1 MSFRSA
7 NNNTQEH
14 IDVQIKVQVNKPDF
28 QKKETAE
35 IWSKAKDYAHERLWF
50 GYILPGFLQ
59 ANGVKTKGMTRSE
72 MNWKIFRSVLPLAAL
87 VAFTYYTQKFKFDNI
102 ESEPALI
109 TDADDLIWRFQVKEG
124 DFLVN
129 KVIQVNGIVTK
140 LDSLLIVLNHRII
153 CSSESQIDAKLRDS
167 LKLKGRISDYDEFND
182 RLVIKD
188 AVKVMN

>member
-1 MSFRSA
+1 
-7 NNNTQEH
+7 
-14 IDVQIKVQVNKPDF
+14 
-28 QKKETAE
+28 
-35 IWSKAKDYAHERLWF
+35 
-50 GYILPGFLQ
+50 
-59 ANGVKTKGMTRSE
+59 MTRAE

-102 ESEPALI
+102 DSEPALI

-124 DFLVN
+124 NFLVN
-129 KVIQVNGIVTK
+129 KVIQVNGIVTE

>member
-1 MSFRSA
+1 
-7 NNNTQEH
+7 
-14 IDVQIKVQVNKPDF
+14 
-28 QKKETAE
+28 
-35 IWSKAKDYAHERLWF
+35 
-50 GYILPGFLQ
+50 
-59 ANGVKTKGMTRSE
+59 MTRSE

-87 VAFTYYTQKFKFDNI
+87 VAFTYYTQKFKFENI
-102 ESEPALI
+102 DSEPALI

-129 KVIQVNGIVTK
+129 KIIQVNGIVTE

-153 CSSESQIDAKLRDS
+153 CSSESQIDANLRDS

>member
-1 MSFRSA
+1 
-7 NNNTQEH
+7 
-14 IDVQIKVQVNKPDF
+14 
-28 QKKETAE
+28 
-35 IWSKAKDYAHERLWF
+35 
-50 GYILPGFLQ
+50 
-59 ANGVKTKGMTRSE
+59 MTRAE

-102 ESEPALI
+102 DSEPALI

-129 KVIQVNGIVTK
+129 KVIQVNGIVTE

-153 CSSESQIDAKLRDS
+153 CSTESQIDAKLRDS

>member
-1 MSFRSA
+1 
-7 NNNTQEH
+7 
-14 IDVQIKVQVNKPDF
+14 
-28 QKKETAE
+28 
-35 IWSKAKDYAHERLWF
+35 
-50 GYILPGFLQ
+50 
-59 ANGVKTKGMTRSE
+59 MTRSE

-102 ESEPALI
+102 DSEPALI
-109 TDADDLIWRFQVKEG
+109 SGADDLIWRFQVKEG
-124 DFLVN
+124 DFLIN
-129 KVIQVNGIVTK
+129 KVIQVNGIVTE

>member
-1 MSFRSA
+1 
-7 NNNTQEH
+7 
-14 IDVQIKVQVNKPDF
+14 
-28 QKKETAE
+28 
-35 IWSKAKDYAHERLWF
+35 
-50 GYILPGFLQ
+50 
-59 ANGVKTKGMTRSE
+59 MTRSE

-102 ESEPALI
+102 DSEPALI

-129 KVIQVNGIVTK
+129 KIIQVNGIVTE

-153 CSSESQIDAKLRDS
+153 CSSDSQIDANLRDS

>member
-1 MSFRSA
+1 
-7 NNNTQEH
+7 
-14 IDVQIKVQVNKPDF
+14 
-28 QKKETAE
+28 
-35 IWSKAKDYAHERLWF
+35 
-50 GYILPGFLQ
+50 
-59 ANGVKTKGMTRSE
+59 MTRSE

-87 VAFTYYTQKFKFDNI
+87 VAFTYYTQKFKFYNI
-102 ESEPALI
+102 DSEPALI

-129 KVIQVNGIVTK
+129 KVIQVNGIVTE

-167 LKLKGRISDYDEFND
+167 LKLKGRISNYDEFND
-182 RLVIKD
+182 RLFIKD

>member
-1 MSFRSA
+1 
-7 NNNTQEH
+7 
-14 IDVQIKVQVNKPDF
+14 
-28 QKKETAE
+28 
-35 IWSKAKDYAHERLWF
+35 
-50 GYILPGFLQ
+50 
-59 ANGVKTKGMTRSE
+59 MTRSE
-72 MNWKIFRSVLPLAAL
+72 MNWKIFRSILPLAAL
-87 VAFTYYTQKFKFDNI
+87 VAFTYYTQKFNFDNI
-102 ESEPALI
+102 DSEPALI

-129 KVIQVNGIVTK
+129 KIIQVNGIVTE

-153 CSSESQIDAKLRDS
+153 CSTESQIDAKLRDS

>member
-1 MSFRSA
+1 
-7 NNNTQEH
+7 
-14 IDVQIKVQVNKPDF
+14 
-28 QKKETAE
+28 
-35 IWSKAKDYAHERLWF
+35 
-50 GYILPGFLQ
+50 
-59 ANGVKTKGMTRSE
+59 MTRSE

-102 ESEPALI
+102 DSEPALI

-167 LKLKGRISDYDEFND
+167 LKLKGRIIDYDEFND

>member
-1 MSFRSA
+1 
-7 NNNTQEH
+7 
-14 IDVQIKVQVNKPDF
+14 
-28 QKKETAE
+28 
-35 IWSKAKDYAHERLWF
+35 
-50 GYILPGFLQ
+50 
-59 ANGVKTKGMTRSE
+59 MTRSE

-102 ESEPALI
+102 DSEPALI

-129 KVIQVNGIVTK
+129 KVIQVNGIVTE

-182 RLVIKD
+182 RLFIKN

>member
-1 MSFRSA
+1 
-7 NNNTQEH
+7 
-14 IDVQIKVQVNKPDF
+14 
-28 QKKETAE
+28 
-35 IWSKAKDYAHERLWF
+35 
-50 GYILPGFLQ
+50 
-59 ANGVKTKGMTRSE
+59 MTRSE

-102 ESEPALI
+102 DSEPALI

-129 KVIQVNGIVTK
+129 KVIQVNGIVTE

-167 LKLKGRISDYDEFND
+167 LKLKGRISNYDEFND
-182 RLVIKD
+182 RLFIKD

>member
-1 MSFRSA
+1 
-7 NNNTQEH
+7 
-14 IDVQIKVQVNKPDF
+14 
-28 QKKETAE
+28 
-35 IWSKAKDYAHERLWF
+35 
-50 GYILPGFLQ
+50 
-59 ANGVKTKGMTRSE
+59 MTRSE

-102 ESEPALI
+102 DSEPALI

-129 KVIQVNGIVTK
+129 KIIQVNGIVTE
-140 LDSLLIVLNHRII
+140 LDSLVIVLNHRII

>member
-1 MSFRSA
+1 
-7 NNNTQEH
+7 
-14 IDVQIKVQVNKPDF
+14 
-28 QKKETAE
+28 
-35 IWSKAKDYAHERLWF
+35 
-50 GYILPGFLQ
+50 
-59 ANGVKTKGMTRSE
+59 MTRSE

-102 ESEPALI
+102 DSEPALI

-129 KVIQVNGIVTK
+129 KVIQVNGIVTE

-167 LKLKGRISDYDEFND
+167 IKLKGRISDYDAFND

>member
-1 MSFRSA
+1 
-7 NNNTQEH
+7 
-14 IDVQIKVQVNKPDF
+14 
-28 QKKETAE
+28 
-35 IWSKAKDYAHERLWF
+35 
-50 GYILPGFLQ
+50 
-59 ANGVKTKGMTRSE
+59 MTRSE

-102 ESEPALI
+102 DSEPALI
-109 TDADDLIWRFQVKEG
+109 TDADDLIWRFQIKEG

-129 KVIQVNGIVTK
+129 KVIQVNGIVTE

-188 AVKVMN
+188 AVQVMN

>member
-1 MSFRSA
+1 
-7 NNNTQEH
+7 
-14 IDVQIKVQVNKPDF
+14 
-28 QKKETAE
+28 
-35 IWSKAKDYAHERLWF
+35 
-50 GYILPGFLQ
+50 
-59 ANGVKTKGMTRSE
+59 MTRAE

-87 VAFTYYTQKFKFDNI
+87 VAFTYYTQKFKFDNMD
-102 ESEPALI
+102 SEPALI

-129 KVIQVNGIVTK
+129 KIIQVNGIVTE

>member
-1 MSFRSA
+1 
-7 NNNTQEH
+7 
-14 IDVQIKVQVNKPDF
+14 
-28 QKKETAE
+28 
-35 IWSKAKDYAHERLWF
+35 
-50 GYILPGFLQ
+50 
-59 ANGVKTKGMTRSE
+59 MTRSE

-102 ESEPALI
+102 DSEPALI

-129 KVIQVNGIVTK
+129 KVIQVNGIVTE

-153 CSSESQIDAKLRDS
+153 CSSESQIDANLRDS

>member
-1 MSFRSA
+1 
-7 NNNTQEH
+7 
-14 IDVQIKVQVNKPDF
+14 
-28 QKKETAE
+28 
-35 IWSKAKDYAHERLWF
+35 
-50 GYILPGFLQ
+50 
-59 ANGVKTKGMTRSE
+59 MTRAE
-72 MNWKIFRSVLPLAAL
+72 MNWKIFRSVLPLVAL

-102 ESEPALI
+102 DSEPALI

-129 KVIQVNGIVTK
+129 KVIQVNGIVTE

-188 AVKVMN
+188 AVPVMN

>member
-1 MSFRSA
+1 
-7 NNNTQEH
+7 
-14 IDVQIKVQVNKPDF
+14 
-28 QKKETAE
+28 
-35 IWSKAKDYAHERLWF
+35 
-50 GYILPGFLQ
+50 
-59 ANGVKTKGMTRSE
+59 MTRAE

-102 ESEPALI
+102 DSEPALI

-129 KVIQVNGIVTK
+129 KVIQVNGIVTE
-140 LDSLLIVLNHRII
+140 LDSLVIVLNHRII

-167 LKLKGRISDYDEFND
+167 LKLKGRMSDYDEFND

>member
-1 MSFRSA
+1 MIINTGA
-7 NNNTQEH
+7 N
-14 IDVQIKVQVNKPDF
+14 
-28 QKKETAE
+28 
-35 IWSKAKDYAHERLWF
+35 
-50 GYILPGFLQ
+50 
-59 ANGVKTKGMTRSE
+59 KGTVTLTRSE

-102 ESEPALI
+102 DSEPALI

-129 KVIQVNGIVTK
+129 KVIQVNGIVTE

-153 CSSESQIDAKLRDS
+153 CSTESQIDAKLRDS

>member
-1 MSFRSA
+1 
-7 NNNTQEH
+7 
-14 IDVQIKVQVNKPDF
+14 
-28 QKKETAE
+28 
-35 IWSKAKDYAHERLWF
+35 
-50 GYILPGFLQ
+50 
-59 ANGVKTKGMTRSE
+59 MTRAE

-102 ESEPALI
+102 DSEPALI

-124 DFLVN
+124 DFLIN
-129 KVIQVNGIVTK
+129 KVIQVNGIVTE

>member
-1 MSFRSA
+1 
-7 NNNTQEH
+7 
-14 IDVQIKVQVNKPDF
+14 
-28 QKKETAE
+28 
-35 IWSKAKDYAHERLWF
+35 
-50 GYILPGFLQ
+50 
-59 ANGVKTKGMTRSE
+59 MTRSE

-102 ESEPALI
+102 DSEPALI

-129 KVIQVNGIVTK
+129 KIIQVNGIVTE

-153 CSSESQIDAKLRDS
+153 CSSELQIDAKLRDS

-188 AVKVMN
+188 AVPVMN

>member
-1 MSFRSA
+1 
-7 NNNTQEH
+7 
-14 IDVQIKVQVNKPDF
+14 
-28 QKKETAE
+28 
-35 IWSKAKDYAHERLWF
+35 
-50 GYILPGFLQ
+50 
-59 ANGVKTKGMTRSE
+59 MTRSE

-102 ESEPALI
+102 DSEPALI

-129 KVIQVNGIVTK
+129 KVIQVNGIVTE

>member
-1 MSFRSA
+1 
-7 NNNTQEH
+7 
-14 IDVQIKVQVNKPDF
+14 
-28 QKKETAE
+28 
-35 IWSKAKDYAHERLWF
+35 
-50 GYILPGFLQ
+50 
-59 ANGVKTKGMTRSE
+59 MTRAE

-87 VAFTYYTQKFKFDNI
+87 VAFTYYTQKFKLDNI
-102 ESEPALI
+102 DSEPALI

-129 KVIQVNGIVTK
+129 KVIQVNGIVTE

>member
-1 MSFRSA
+1 
-7 NNNTQEH
+7 
-14 IDVQIKVQVNKPDF
+14 
-28 QKKETAE
+28 
-35 IWSKAKDYAHERLWF
+35 
-50 GYILPGFLQ
+50 
-59 ANGVKTKGMTRSE
+59 MTRAE

-87 VAFTYYTQKFKFDNI
+87 VAFTYYTQKFKLDNI
-102 ESEPALI
+102 DSEPALI

-167 LKLKGRISDYDEFND
+167 LKLKGRIIDYDEFND

>member
-1 MSFRSA
+1 
-7 NNNTQEH
+7 
-14 IDVQIKVQVNKPDF
+14 
-28 QKKETAE
+28 
-35 IWSKAKDYAHERLWF
+35 
-50 GYILPGFLQ
+50 
-59 ANGVKTKGMTRSE
+59 MTRSE

-102 ESEPALI
+102 DSEPALI
-109 TDADDLIWRFQVKEG
+109 TDADDLIWRFQVREG

-129 KVIQVNGIVTK
+129 KVIQVNGIVTE

-153 CSSESQIDAKLRDS
+153 CSSESQIDANLRDS

>member
-1 MSFRSA
+1 
-7 NNNTQEH
+7 
-14 IDVQIKVQVNKPDF
+14 
-28 QKKETAE
+28 
-35 IWSKAKDYAHERLWF
+35 
-50 GYILPGFLQ
+50 
-59 ANGVKTKGMTRSE
+59 MTRSE

-102 ESEPALI
+102 DSEPALI
-109 TDADDLIWRFQVKEG
+109 TEADDLIWRFQVKEG

-129 KVIQVNGIVTK
+129 KVIQVNGIVTE

-153 CSSESQIDAKLRDS
+153 CSSEPQIDAKLRDS

>member
-1 MSFRSA
+1 
-7 NNNTQEH
+7 
-14 IDVQIKVQVNKPDF
+14 
-28 QKKETAE
+28 
-35 IWSKAKDYAHERLWF
+35 
-50 GYILPGFLQ
+50 
-59 ANGVKTKGMTRSE
+59 MTRSE

-102 ESEPALI
+102 DSEPALI

-129 KVIQVNGIVTK
+129 KIIQVNGIVTE
-140 LDSLLIVLNHRII
+140 LDSLVIVLNHRII
-153 CSSESQIDAKLRDS
+153 CSSESQIDANLRDS

>member
-1 MSFRSA
+1 
-7 NNNTQEH
+7 
-14 IDVQIKVQVNKPDF
+14 
-28 QKKETAE
+28 
-35 IWSKAKDYAHERLWF
+35 
-50 GYILPGFLQ
+50 
-59 ANGVKTKGMTRSE
+59 MTRSE

-102 ESEPALI
+102 DSEPALI

-129 KVIQVNGIVTK
+129 KIIQVNGIVTE

-153 CSSESQIDAKLRDS
+153 CSSESQIDANLRDS
-167 LKLKGRISDYDEFND
+167 LKLRGRISDYDEFND

>member
-1 MSFRSA
+1 
-7 NNNTQEH
+7 
-14 IDVQIKVQVNKPDF
+14 
-28 QKKETAE
+28 
-35 IWSKAKDYAHERLWF
+35 
-50 GYILPGFLQ
+50 
-59 ANGVKTKGMTRSE
+59 MTRAE

-102 ESEPALI
+102 DSEPALI

-124 DFLVN
+124 NFLVN
-129 KVIQVNGIVTK
+129 KVIQVNGIVTE

-167 LKLKGRISDYDEFND
+167 LKLKGRISDYDAFND

>member
-1 MSFRSA
+1 
-7 NNNTQEH
+7 
-14 IDVQIKVQVNKPDF
+14 
-28 QKKETAE
+28 
-35 IWSKAKDYAHERLWF
+35 
-50 GYILPGFLQ
+50 
-59 ANGVKTKGMTRSE
+59 MTRSE
-72 MNWKIFRSVLPLAAL
+72 MNWKIFRSILPLAAL

-102 ESEPALI
+102 DSEPALI
-109 TDADDLIWRFQVKEG
+109 TDADDLIWRFQVREG

-129 KVIQVNGIVTK
+129 KVIQVNGIVTE

-153 CSSESQIDAKLRDS
+153 CSSESQIDANLRDS

>member
-1 MSFRSA
+1 
-7 NNNTQEH
+7 
-14 IDVQIKVQVNKPDF
+14 
-28 QKKETAE
+28 
-35 IWSKAKDYAHERLWF
+35 
-50 GYILPGFLQ
+50 
-59 ANGVKTKGMTRSE
+59 MTRSE

-102 ESEPALI
+102 DSEPALI

-129 KVIQVNGIVTK
+129 KVIQVNGIVTE
-140 LDSLLIVLNHRII
+140 LDSLVIVLNHRII

>member
-1 MSFRSA
+1 
-7 NNNTQEH
+7 
-14 IDVQIKVQVNKPDF
+14 
-28 QKKETAE
+28 
-35 IWSKAKDYAHERLWF
+35 
-50 GYILPGFLQ
+50 
-59 ANGVKTKGMTRSE
+59 MTRSE

-102 ESEPALI
+102 DSEPALI
-109 TDADDLIWRFQVKEG
+109 TDADDLIWRFQIKEG

-129 KVIQVNGIVTK
+129 KVIQVNGIVTE

>member
-1 MSFRSA
+1 
-7 NNNTQEH
+7 
-14 IDVQIKVQVNKPDF
+14 
-28 QKKETAE
+28 
-35 IWSKAKDYAHERLWF
+35 
-50 GYILPGFLQ
+50 
-59 ANGVKTKGMTRSE
+59 MTRAE
-72 MNWKIFRSVLPLAAL
+72 MNWKIFRSVLPLVAL

-102 ESEPALI
+102 DSEPALI

-129 KVIQVNGIVTK
+129 KVIQVNGIVTE

-167 LKLKGRISDYDEFND
+167 LKLKGRISDYDKLND

>member
-1 MSFRSA
+1 
-7 NNNTQEH
+7 
-14 IDVQIKVQVNKPDF
+14 
-28 QKKETAE
+28 
-35 IWSKAKDYAHERLWF
+35 
-50 GYILPGFLQ
+50 
-59 ANGVKTKGMTRSE
+59 MTRAE
-72 MNWKIFRSVLPLAAL
+72 MNWKIFRSVLPLVAL

-102 ESEPALI
+102 DSEPALI

-129 KVIQVNGIVTK
+129 KIIQVNGIVTE